1 MRGSHNRRTVPFR
14 RKREQRTDYRQR
26 LTLLKSQKPRLV
38 VRKSLKHMQAQLV
51 LFEPAGDKVLASA
64 HSRELKNSG
73 YNCATSNM
81 SAAYLTGV
89 LLAKKAK
96 DKTIKHAVVDLGLY
110 ARSLKSNLFAVVKGA
125 RDGGLDVPA
134 DESALP
140 SDERVAGAHV
150 AAYFQEGVMCG
161 IAVPALTPFLLGRNL
176 LRRHSYLS
184 PMSPAPNSVTYMVAR
199 AATWR
204 RSSNAFSGSL
214 YRSARYSRYFG

>member
-150 AAYFQEGVMCG
+150 AAY
-161 IAVPALTPFLLGRNL
+161 AALLKKQDPKRYEKQF
-176 LRRHSYLS
+176 SWYLKNKVDPES
-184 PMSPAPNSVTYMVAR
+184 IVAQVK
-199 AATWR
+199 ATKQR
-204 RSSNAFSGSL
+204 LVA
-214 YRSARYSRYFG
+214 